1 MIRKSQ
7 QASTVTIQQRFTH
20 HVLKTMLCAWKSAC
34 QYATLYREKQFA
46 IVKLIK
52 WIINRRLKQ
61 SNVIVCEQAELQDQS
76 IFSSDPNESIVP
88 QSVQD
93 CRFDLSSRDVCPAN
107 TSAQTSSNKIQ
118 CRTLKTQFLHFNDSF
133 FAWKF
138 IFRTTQIKR
147 YREIALCF
155 QVLKQWQKQFH
166 RTFYCKRIIYKQ
178 KMFCFRNLQERT
190 GQMDKRKIR
199 RFWNSYADKYLIK
212 HFFRF
217 CNDYYEVI
225 HGLTRSEMQHL
236 FHRRLTRKAYKRP
249 AFVDHLYRSEKS
261 SKSRISTLCQHA

>member
-20 HVLKTMLCAWKSAC
+20 HVLKAMLCAWKSAF
-34 QYATLYREKQFA
+34 QYATLYREKQIA

-61 SNVIVCEQAELQDQS
+61 SNVIVCEQAALQDQS
-76 IFSSDPNESIVP
+76 IISNDPNESIVP

-93 CRFDLSSRDVCPAN
+93 SQFDLSSRDVCPAN

-118 CRTLKTQFLHFNDSF
+118 SRTLKTQFLHFKDLF

-138 IFRTTQIKR
+138 IVCTTQIKR
-147 YREIALCF
+147 YREIVLCF

-166 RTFYCKRIIYKQ
+166 RTYYCKRIIYKQ
-178 KMFCFRNLQERT
+178 KMFWIRNLQERKNWS
-190 GQMDKRKIR
+190 D
-199 RFWNSYADKYLIK
+199 
-212 HFFRF
+212 
-217 CNDYYEVI
+217 
-225 HGLTRSEMQHL
+225 
-236 FHRRLTRKAYKRP
+236 
-249 AFVDHLYRSEKS
+249 
-261 SKSRISTLCQHA
+261 